1 MSELKAPADA
11 PLKLTPPEVIEP
23 VLPVQA
29 VGAVPLPDAS
39 KVKVEAQ
46 LDAFIAALKTENV
59 QSDAFRAKL
68 DSAFQVGR
76 VEIAEVTKLT
86 NAFTEGN
93 FANEVSTPAYKAI
106 SEMRTLFD
114 ELNPANQGDLF
125 APNKI
130 LGVIPF
136 GTKLKSYLRRY
147 EGARDQIES
156 LYEVIVHAQ
165 DDVRRSV
172 TELGD
177 VRKKLWGGLEK
188 LEAVVYF
195 ISELDTRLSAEID
208 AMKLAEPVRAR
219 ALEQEVLYYVRQ
231 NLGDVQGTQAL
242 AINTY
247 NCVDELRKMGREV
260 ITGCQRMETTGMAAL
275 SFAVTLAR
283 ATGVQIRTM
292 EVLEKSKQSVEAL
305 ISATGDTMLSHA
317 KRTAAFA
324 SNPLFGVQMLQ
335 EMFDKTE
342 QATEVME
349 TYRSDSLVTMKAN
362 NDMLR
367 GLVTKHLE
375 RIESSRAAGAAA
387 EAIAL

>member
-1 MSELKAPADA
+1 MSELKAPVDA

-23 VLPVQA
+23 VLPVQT
-29 VGAVPLPDAS
+29 VGAVPLPDAA
-39 KVKVEAQ
+39 KAKVEAQ
-46 LDAFIAALKTENV
+46 LESFIAALKTENV

-76 VEIAEVTKLT
+76 VEIADVTKLT

-93 FANEVSTPAYKAI
+93 FVNEVNSPAYKAI
-106 SEMRTLFD
+106 SEMRQLFD

-125 APNKI
+125 APNKVWGI
-130 LGVIPF
+130 IPF
-136 GTKLKSYLRRY
+136 GTKLQSYLRRY
-147 EGARDQIES
+147 EGARNQIEA

-195 ISELDTRLSAEID
+195 ISELDNRLSAEID
-208 AMKLAEPVRAR
+208 AMKLADPVRAR

-242 AINTY
+242 TINAY
-247 NCVDELRKMGREV
+247 NIADELRKCGREV
-260 ITGCQRMETTGMAAL
+260 IIGCQRMETMGMSAL
-275 SFAVTLAR
+275 SIAVTLAR
-283 ATGVQIRTM
+283 ATGVQIRTLD
-292 EVLEKSKQSVEAL
+292 VLEKSKQSVEAL
-305 ISATGDTMLSHA
+305 ISATGDAMLNHT
-317 KRTAAFA
+317 KRVAAFSA
-324 SNPLFGVQMLQ
+324 NPLLGVQKLQ
-335 EMFDKTE
+335 EMFDKTA
-342 QATEVME
+342 QAVDVMD

-362 NDMLR
+362 NEMLR
-367 GLVTKHLE
+367 GMVTTHIA
-375 RIESSRAAGAAA
+375 RIESSLTASGAAD
-387 EAIAL
+387 AIAL